1 MSKKHDFQKRAS
13 AVGTVFSNFCRIT
26 LESIGFKLLGRA
38 LIDEA
43 GIEIDEVVENRQGEP
58 IYFEF
63 KGSSTPP
70 RPGMMRTDTVKKALC
85 NAFLM
90 DRLGIGPYVVITS
103 HIPAEGSSGDKM
115 LKCAKGVCFDVISL
129 LNPADM
135 QRLTSY
141 VDYLPWRSKVV
152 AKRQTPLAVIRE
164 KDVAQPSL
172 FDIGSLRCFS
182 KMIDRQKALEAVCF
196 KGRKRG

>member
-1 MSKKHDFQKRAS
+1 MPKKHDFQKRAS
-13 AVGTVFSNFCRIT
+13 AVGTVFANFCRIT

-63 KGSSTPP
+63 KGSSKPP

-90 DRLGIGPYVVITS
+90 ERLGIGPYIVITS
-103 HIPAEGSSGDKM
+103 HMPAEGSSGDKM
-115 LKCAKGVCFDVISL
+115 LKCAKGACFDVISL
-129 LNPADM
+129 LNPEDM

-141 VDYLPWRSKVV
+141 VDYLPWRSQVV
-152 AKRQTPLAVIRE
+152 AKRQTQVPVIKERTI
-164 KDVAQPSL
+164 AQASL
-172 FDIGSLRCFS
+172 FDIGSLRSFG
-182 KMIDRQKALEAVCF
+182 KMIDQQKALEAVCF
-196 KGRKRG
+196 RGRKKD